1 MGSKSQRI
9 SDMFLYK
16 CIIKLLQKGN
26 KKMMNVLERI
36 NALRKERG
44 WSIYRLAD
52 EAMLTQSTLSNMF
65 TRKTMPSLFTLN
77 QICEAFG
84 ITMSEFFND
93 GIAVDEETRLLSS
106 FRKLDEKDRKTVLAL
121 SEYLRKVA
129 EQSKINQ

>member
-26 KKMMNVLERI
+26 KKMMDVLERI

-65 TRKTMPSLFTLN
+65 TRKTMPSLYTLN

-93 GIAVDEETRLLSS
+93 GVEVSEETRLLSI
-106 FRKLDEKDRKTVLAL
+106 FRELDEKDRRTILSLA
-121 SEYLRKVA
+121 EVLRKN
-129 EQSKINQ
+129 EK

>member
-1 MGSKSQRI
+1 M
-9 SDMFLYK
+9 D
-16 CIIKLLQKGN
+16 
-26 KKMMNVLERI
+26 VLGRI

-65 TRKTMPSLFTLN
+65 TRKTLPSLYTLS
-77 QICEAFG
+77 QICEAFN

-93 GIAVDEETRLLSS
+93 GVAVDEETRLLAS

>member
-1 MGSKSQRI
+1 M
-9 SDMFLYK
+9 D
-16 CIIKLLQKGN
+16 
-26 KKMMNVLERI
+26 VLERI

-65 TRKTMPSLFTLN
+65 TRKTMPSLYTLN

-93 GIAVDEETRLLSS
+93 GVEVSEETRLLSI
-106 FRKLDEKDRKTVLAL
+106 FRELDEKDRRTILSLA
-121 SEYLRKVA
+121 EVLRKN
-129 EQSKINQ
+129 EK